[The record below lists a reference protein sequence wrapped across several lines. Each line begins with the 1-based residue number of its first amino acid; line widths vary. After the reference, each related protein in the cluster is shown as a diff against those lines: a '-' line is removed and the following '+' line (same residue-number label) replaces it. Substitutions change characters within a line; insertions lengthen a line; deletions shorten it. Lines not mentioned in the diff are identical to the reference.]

1 MFLRK
6 KNYFIIRSKQQL
18 DPPPL
23 QPNLK
28 LLTRGLLNFIC
39 LFRKKYVFLF
49 RTLHY
54 WLLINMI
61 LFWKKT
67 LIPNQCFCFISP
79 VIFTDIYNLT
89 KFFVCISMARI
100 RELNKFRILRPILNR
115 NLIVGETT
123 AFRPFNHFKT
133 KCQKEQFLIS
143 HLQALI
149 WLFLV
154 FLYILFTTYY
164 FQINI

>member
-1 MFLRK
+1 
-6 KNYFIIRSKQQL
+6 
-18 DPPPL
+18 
-23 QPNLK
+23 
-28 LLTRGLLNFIC
+28 
-39 LFRKKYVFLF
+39 
-49 RTLHY
+49 
-54 WLLINMI
+54 
-61 LFWKKT
+61 
-67 LIPNQCFCFISP
+67 
-79 VIFTDIYNLT
+79 
-89 KFFVCISMARI
+89 MARI

-143 HLQALI
+143 QLQALI

>member
-1 MFLRK
+1 MRSNRAICPFIYKKEALFVLLFLRK

-39 LFRKKYVFLF
+39 PFRKKYVFLF

-61 LFWKKT
+61 LF
-67 LIPNQCFCFISP
+67 
-79 VIFTDIYNLT
+79 
-89 KFFVCISMARI
+89 
-100 RELNKFRILRPILNR
+100 
-115 NLIVGETT
+115 
-123 AFRPFNHFKT
+123 
-133 KCQKEQFLIS
+133 
-143 HLQALI
+143 
-149 WLFLV
+149 
-154 FLYILFTTYY
+154 
-164 FQINI
+164 